1 MKTQSQQNCIADTE
15 KFVMKTY
22 GRYPVT
28 FVRGLGSRVW
38 DTEGKE
44 YIDFLSGI
52 AVNALGHCHPAVVR
66 AIKEQ
71 SDKLLHVS
79 NLYHI
84 ESQAELAKLLIE
96 HSFAD
101 KAFFCNSG
109 AEANEAAIKLA
120 RKYAKDKGEPD
131 RFEIITMKQSFHGR
145 TLAAITA
152 TGQEKFHKGF
162 EPLVPGFRYLSF
174 NDISAADAAVNDS
187 TCAVLV
193 EPIQGEGGV
202 RPADKDYL
210 RALRDLC
217 NERGALL
224 IFDEVQCGMG
234 RTGKLFAYEHY
245 NVQPDIICLAKALG
259 GGVPIGAIL
268 ATEEAARSFSPG
280 THAATFGGNP
290 LSCAAGVAVLKTLLS
305 PGFLERVNARSDY
318 FRKGLEKLKR
328 NHPVIR
334 EIRGLGLMM
343 GLELAEEGTSLV
355 NECLN
360 RGFLINC
367 TMGNVLRFLPP
378 LIIEEEEIDLLLETL
393 DGILKP

>member
-1 MKTQSQQNCIADTE
+1 MKTQSQKNCIADTE

-38 DTEGKE
+38 DAEGKE

-162 EPLVPGFRYLSF
+162 EPLVPGFRYIQF
-174 NDISAADAAVNDS
+174 NDIPAANAAVNDS

-193 EPIQGEGGV
+193 EPVQGEGGV

-305 PGFLERVNARSDY
+305 PGFLEHVNARSDY
-318 FRKGLEKLKR
+318 FRKGLEKLKA

-378 LIIEEEEIDLLLETL
+378 LIIEEEEIDLLLEAL

>member
-120 RKYAKDKGEPD
+120 RKYAKDNGEPD

-162 EPLVPGFRYLSF
+162 EPLVPGFRYLAF
-174 NDISAADAAVNDS
+174 NDIAAANDAVNDS

-202 RPADKDYL
+202 RPADKNYL
-210 RALRDLC
+210 RTLRELC

-268 ATEEAARSFSPG
+268 ATEEASRSFSPG

-305 PGFLERVNARSDY
+305 SGFLEHVNARADY
-318 FRKGLEKLKR
+318 FRKGLEKLKE